1 MLYKFLYIHIIHT
14 ILFSHV
20 FTKTGLIIIVM
31 VGVIVVAHV
40 RRSHVLRH
48 MRHVG
53 LREMSRM
60 VACGSRPFI
69 STVTWPGQPLDS

>member
-1 MLYKFLYIHIIHT
+1 ML
-14 ILFSHV
+14 SS
-20 FTKTGLIIIVM
+20 KTFLIIIVII
-31 VGVIVVAHV
+31 GVVVVAHV
-40 RRSHVLRH
+40 GRSHVLRH

-53 LREMSRM
+53 LREVPRM